1 MTKTYRIAT
10 PVGDTARWLQPIE
23 NAKDRFIADIMEAWR
38 DDDSGR
44 AMPVVTFETS
54 TEDDMGDPM
63 PEYTRCLVDGRWDSS
78 ILSERPD
85 WPSWDFAYG
94 ASPELAM
101 RVTDSAIGC
110 AHKRLI
116 CSNTC
121 TPREGIPEPRIRCAS
136 CGTTWE
142 PER

>member
-1 MTKTYRIAT
+1 MSKTYRIDT
-10 PVGDTARWLQPIE
+10 PVGPMARWLPSPE
-23 NAKDRFIADIMEAWR
+23 AAKELYATDIAEAWAR
-38 DDDSGR
+38 DEHGIP
-44 AMPVVTFETS
+44 AVAFETS
-54 TEDDMGDPM
+54 TEDEDGDPR
-63 PEYTRCLVDGRWDSS
+63 PEYTRCLIDGRWDSS
-78 ILSERPD
+78 ISVERPD
-85 WPSWDFAYG
+85 WPSFDFAYG

-101 RVTDSAIGC
+101 QVTDSAIDC